1 MDKTQENELVEF
13 ILQYMLDHYFRNK
26 SDMARRLE
34 LSTRTVQ
41 RAFERL
47 RDDTAKGSSI
57 VLNRLLLYCAYQ
69 QLSMDD
75 LFAAYAGAAKDTDI
89 APAVCTEAQIP
100 AYKLLSLPKPVYLT
114 DKGEMAYQYMM
125 SFLQQASVYLCPR
138 CAKWCNPW
146 CHQQWRGQ
154 SCLMSHMAD
163 VMMNSLQTYHTQSPS
178 SVASSNDLSHGSF
191 SLT

>member
-75 LFAAYAGAAKDTDI
+75 LFAAYAGTAISTDI
-89 APAVCTEAQIP
+89 APAVCAKAQIP
-100 AYKLLSLPKPVYLT
+100 AYKLLSLPKPACLT
-114 DKGEMAYQYMM
+114 EKGEMAYQYMM
-125 SFLQQASVYLCPR
+125 SFLQQASAYLCPR

-154 SCLMSHMAD
+154 SCLMAHMAD
-163 VMMNSLQTYHTQSPS
+163 VMMNSLQTYHTRPS
-178 SVASSNDLSHGSF
+178 SSIASPNDPSHGSF
-191 SLT
+191 PPT